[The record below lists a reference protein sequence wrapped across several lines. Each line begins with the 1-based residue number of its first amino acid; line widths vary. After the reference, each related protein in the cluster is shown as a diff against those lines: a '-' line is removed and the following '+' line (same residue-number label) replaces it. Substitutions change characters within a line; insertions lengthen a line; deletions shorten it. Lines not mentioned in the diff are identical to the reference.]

1 MDGGG
6 KLPGMARFAQV
17 ILDRST
23 ARALDYSI
31 PDGWS
36 GRVAAG
42 SRVRVPLRNRQVV
55 GTVVSVSD
63 ETTAKGVRPIAAV
76 MDERPQMTPVLMRL
90 AKWMADYY
98 GCDEQDALRCV
109 LPRAVRETGHAPLKR
124 KFAALAREIAPEE
137 IAALRT
143 KAPRQAAIIDHLQ
156 QAGRAVAVA
165 KLVAEEGLS
174 DAALKT
180 LVRRGLVAVTAES
193 VRRAPRGSEEFAA
206 TRPPQ
211 LSSEQERALAG
222 IRPALHDPAAHKPI
236 VLKGI
241 TGSGKT
247 EVYLRAIGKVLQAG
261 KTALVLVPEISLT
274 PQTVERFASRFT
286 PQGIEVAV
294 LHSHLSEGE
303 RHDEWHRVRDGKARI
318 VIGARGAVFAPL
330 GNLGLIVIDEEHD
343 TSYKQDEGPRYH
355 ARDLAVVRAG
365 MEPCAVLLGSATPS
379 LESYENC
386 RKGKYDLLELTH
398 RHDGC
403 VLPVFRVVDMRLRS
417 KDGERNDQFIS
428 PKLAAAIES
437 RLAKGEQ
444 TILFLNRR
452 GFFTVLACK
461 ACGKTV
467 ECPNCSISLTL
478 HRAEDR
484 ARCHICGHA
493 EKPPRRCPQCHD
505 PQIAFSGV
513 GTEKVEAVVRKM
525 FPSARVARM
534 DSDTMTRKN
543 AYHETLGAFR
553 ARKIDIL
560 VGTQMIAK
568 GLHFPGVTLVGI
580 ISADSAL
587 HLPDFRAGERTFQ
600 LLVQV
605 AGRAG
610 RGDAEGEVIVQ
621 TFTPAHPS
629 LQFAKSHD
637 FDGFAVHELEM
648 RGNFGHPPYSHI
660 VLITA
665 RGDTAQ
671 KAEFAARTLAQKL
684 SSAVPPSVMVSPAAP
699 APLAR
704 VRGMYRYQV
713 VARGK
718 QIRLLTKAIRET
730 IKTIK
735 LPKDVHVAVDVD
747 PMAVL

>member
-1 MDGGG
+1 MD
-6 KLPGMARFAQV
+6 
-17 ILDRST
+17 
-23 ARALDYSI
+23 YEI
-31 PDGWS
+31 PEGWAP
-36 GRVAAG
+36 RVAAG
-42 SRVRVPLRNRQVV
+42 SRVRVPLRNRQVI
-55 GTVVSVSD
+55 GTVVSVS
-63 ETTAKGVRPIAAV
+63 ETTSAKGVRPIAAV
-76 MDERPQMTPVLMRL
+76 MDERPQMTPALMKL

-124 KFAALAREIAPEE
+124 KFAVLAREVGAEE
-137 IAALRT
+137 LETLAR
-143 KAPRQAAIIDHLQ
+143 KAPRQAAAVECLQ
-156 QAGRAVAVA
+156 KADGPVAVA
-165 KLVAEEGLS
+165 NLVAQTG
-174 DAALKT
+174 AADSTLKT
-180 LVRRGLVAVTAES
+180 LERRGLIAITSEE
-193 VRRAPRGSEEFAA
+193 VRRAPRGSAEFVPSN
-206 TRPPQ
+206 PPE
-211 LSSEQERALAG
+211 LSAEQESALQG
-222 IRPALHDPAAHKPI
+222 IRPALRDPGAHKPI

-247 EVYLRAIGKVLQAG
+247 EVYLRAIGEVIDAG

-274 PQTVERFASRFT
+274 PQTVERFSSRFA

-330 GNLGLIVIDEEHD
+330 ENLGLIVIDEEHD

-355 ARDLAVVRAG
+355 ARNLAVVRG
-365 MEPCAVLLGSATPS
+365 KMEPCAVLLGSATPS
-379 LESYENC
+379 LESFENC

-428 PKLAAAIES
+428 PKLASAIES

-461 ACGKTV
+461 ACGKKV
-467 ECPNCSISLTL
+467 ECPQCSVSLAL
-478 HRAEDR
+478 HRKDDV
-484 ARCHICGHA
+484 ARCHICGHSQ
-493 EKPPRRCPQCHD
+493 KPPRRCPQCHD

-513 GTEKVEAVVRKM
+513 GTEKVEAAVKKM
-525 FPSARVARM
+525 FPQARVARM
-534 DSDTMTRKN
+534 DSDTMTGKN

-553 ARKIDIL
+553 SRKIDIL

-637 FDGFAVHELEM
+637 FDGFAAHELEM
-648 RGNFGHPPYSHI
+648 RGNFGHPPFSHL
-660 VLITA
+660 VLLTVRA
-665 RGDTAQ
+665 DTEQ
-671 KAEFAARTLAQKL
+671 KAEFTARTLAQKL
-684 SSAVPPSVMVSPAAP
+684 IATVPASVMVSPSSP

-718 QIRLLTKAIRET
+718 QVRVLTKAIREA
-730 IKTIK
+730 IKAIK

>member
-1 MDGGG
+1 M
-6 KLPGMARFAQV
+6 PCFAQV

-23 ARALDYSI
+23 GKTLDYEI
-31 PDGWS
+31 PAGWE

-42 SRVRVPLRNRQVV
+42 SRVRVPLRNRQVI
-55 GTVVSVSD
+55 GTVVAVT
-63 ETTAKGVRPIAAV
+63 ETTSAKGVRPLAAV
-76 MDERPQMTPVLMRL
+76 MDERPQMTPVLMKL
-90 AKWMADYY
+90 AKWMAEYY

-124 KFAALAREIAPEE
+124 KFASLTKPVSAEE

-143 KAPRQAAIIDHLQ
+143 KAPRQAAVLEHLQ
-156 QAGRAVAVA
+156 ANGPVAVA
-165 KLVAEEGLS
+165 RLTADTGAS
-174 DAALKT
+174 DAAVKT
-180 LVRRGLVAVTAES
+180 LVRRGLVQVTAEE
-193 VRRAPRGSEEFAA
+193 VRRAPLGSEEFVASK
-206 TRPPQ
+206 PPV
-211 LSSEQERALAG
+211 LSAEQEHALEG
-222 IRPALHDPAAHKPI
+222 IRPALRDPAGHKPI

-247 EVYLRAIGKVLQAG
+247 EVYLRAIDEVLRAG
-261 KTALVLVPEISLT
+261 KTALVLVPEIALT
-274 PQTVERFASRFT
+274 PQTVERFSSRFT
-286 PQGIEVAV
+286 PQGIAVAV

-303 RHDEWHRVRDGKARI
+303 RHDEWHRVRSGQARI

-330 GNLGLIVIDEEHD
+330 ENPGLIVIDEEHD
-343 TSYKQDEGPRYH
+343 NSYKQDEGPRYH
-355 ARDLAVVRAG
+355 ARDLAVVRG
-365 MEPCAVLLGSATPS
+365 KMEPCAVLLGSATPS
-379 LESYENC
+379 LETFENC

-428 PKLAAAIES
+428 PKLGLAIEA

-461 ACGKTV
+461 SCGKNV
-467 ECPNCSISLTL
+467 ECPHCSVSLAL
-478 HRAEDR
+478 HKKEDL

-493 EKPPRRCPQCHD
+493 QKPPRRCPQCHD

-513 GTEKVEAVVRKM
+513 GTEKVEAVVKKM

-534 DSDTMTRKN
+534 DSDTMTRKG

-553 ARKIDIL
+553 SRKIDIL

-621 TFTPAHPS
+621 TFSPAHPS

-637 FDGFAVHELEM
+637 FDGFAAHELEM
-648 RGNFGHPPYSHI
+648 RHNFGHPPYSHL
-660 VLITA
+660 VLLTA
-665 RGDTAQ
+665 RADTAQ
-671 KAEFAARTLAQKL
+671 KAEFAARTLAQSL
-684 SSAVPPSVMVSPAAP
+684 SAAVPHTVMVSPAAP

-718 QIRLLTKAIRET
+718 QVRALTKAIKECLG
-730 IKTIK
+730 TIK

-747 PMAVL
+747 PVAVL

>member
-1 MDGGG
+1 MP
-6 KLPGMARFAQV
+6 LFAQV

-23 ARALDYSI
+23 GKVLDYEI
-31 PDGWS
+31 PAEWRD
-36 GRVAAG
+36 RVGAG
-42 SRVRVPLRNRQVV
+42 SRLRVPLRNRQVLA
-55 GTVVSVSD
+55 TVVSTSD
-63 ETTAKGVRPIAAV
+63 TTSAKGVRPIV
-76 MDERPQMTPVLMRL
+76 EVLDKRPQMTPVLMRL

-98 GCDEQDALRCV
+98 ACDEQDALRCV
-109 LPRAVRETGHAPLKR
+109 LPRAVREAGHAPLKR
-124 KFAALAREIAPEE
+124 QFAALAGEVSAGEIDAV
-137 IAALRT
+137 R
-143 KAPRQAAIIDHLQ
+143 KRAPRQAALLEALQ
-156 QAGRAVAVA
+156 SSGGAVSVARLAAEVGGAG
-165 KLVAEEGLS
+165 
-174 DAALKT
+174 AALKA
-180 LVRRGLVAVTAES
+180 LERCGLIRITSEE
-193 VRRAPRGSEEFAA
+193 VRRAPGGSQEYVVSK
-206 TRPPQ
+206 PPV
-211 LSSEQERALAG
+211 LSAEQENALEKL
-222 IRPALHDPAAHKPI
+222 RPALLDPTDHRPI

-247 EVYLRAIGKVLQAG
+247 EVYLRAIAEVLDAG
-261 KTALVLVPEISLT
+261 KSALVLVPEISLT
-274 PQTVERFASRFT
+274 PQTVERFSSRFA
-286 PQGIEVAV
+286 PLGIGVAV

-330 GNLGLIVIDEEHD
+330 ERLGLIVVDEEHD
-343 TSYKQDEGPRYH
+343 TSYKQDEAPRYH
-355 ARDLAVVRAG
+355 ARDLAVVRG
-365 MEPCAVLLGSATPS
+365 KMEPCAVLMGSATPS
-379 LESYENC
+379 LESFENC
-386 RKGKYDLLELTH
+386 RRGKYDLLELTH

-403 VLPVFRVVDMRLRS
+403 TLPVFRVVDMRLRS
-417 KDGERNDQFIS
+417 KDGEHNDQFLS
-428 PKLAAAIES
+428 PKLCGAIEA
-437 RLAKGEQ
+437 RLTRGQQ

-461 ACGKTV
+461 ACGKNV
-467 ECPNCSISLTL
+467 QCPQCSVSLAL
-478 HRAEDR
+478 HKSQDL

-493 EKPPRRCPQCHD
+493 QKPPRRCPQCGD

-513 GTEKVEAVVRKM
+513 GTEKVEAAVRKI
-525 FPSARVARM
+525 FPKARVARM

-610 RGDAEGEVIVQ
+610 RGDTEGEVIVQ
-621 TFTPAHPS
+621 TFTPFHPS

-637 FDGFAVHELEM
+637 FDGFAEQELEM
-648 RGNFGHPPYSHI
+648 RRNFGHPPFSHL
-660 VLITA
+660 VLLTA
-665 RGDTAQ
+665 RADTEQ
-671 KAEFAARTLAQKL
+671 KAEFAARNLARELEKT
-684 SSAVPPSVMVSPAAP
+684 VPTSVMVSPPAP

-704 VRGMYRYQV
+704 VRGMYRFQV
-713 VARGK
+713 VARGRR
-718 QIRLLTKAIRET
+718 IRELTKAI
-730 IKTIK
+730 KASLAAVK

-747 PMAVL
+747 PVALL

>member
-1 MDGGG
+1 
-6 KLPGMARFAQV
+6 
-17 ILDRST
+17 
-23 ARALDYSI
+23 
-31 PDGWS
+31 
-36 GRVAAG
+36 
-42 SRVRVPLRNRQVV
+42 
-55 GTVVSVSD
+55 
-63 ETTAKGVRPIAAV
+63 V
-76 MDERPQMTPVLMRL
+76 MDERPQMTPVLMKL
-90 AKWMADYY
+90 AKWMAEYY

-124 KFAALAREIAPEE
+124 KFASLTKPVSAEE

-143 KAPRQAAIIDHLQ
+143 KAPRQAAVLEHLQ
-156 QAGRAVAVA
+156 ANGPVAVA
-165 KLVAEEGLS
+165 RLTAETGAS
-174 DAALKT
+174 DAAVKT
-180 LVRRGLVAVTAES
+180 LARRGLVQVTAEE
-193 VRRAPRGSEEFAA
+193 VRRAPLGSEEFVASK
-206 TRPPQ
+206 PPV
-211 LSSEQERALAG
+211 LSAEQEHALEG
-222 IRPALHDPAAHKPI
+222 IRPALRDPAAHKPI

-247 EVYLRAIGKVLQAG
+247 EVYLRAIDEVLRAG
-261 KTALVLVPEISLT
+261 KTALVLVPEIALT
-274 PQTVERFASRFT
+274 PQTVERFSSRFT

-303 RHDEWHRVRDGKARI
+303 RHDEWHRVRSGQARI

-330 GNLGLIVIDEEHD
+330 ENPGLIVIDEEHD
-343 TSYKQDEGPRYH
+343 NSYKQDEGPRYH
-355 ARDLAVVRAG
+355 ARDLAVVRG
-365 MEPCAVLLGSATPS
+365 KMEPCAVLLGSATPS
-379 LESYENC
+379 LETFENC
-386 RKGKYDLLELTH
+386 RKGKYDLLELSH

-417 KDGERNDQFIS
+417 KDGGRNDQFIS
-428 PKLAAAIES
+428 PKLGLAIES

-461 ACGKTV
+461 SCGKNV
-467 ECPNCSISLTL
+467 ECPHCSVSLAL
-478 HRAEDR
+478 HKKEDL
-484 ARCHICGHA
+484 ARCHICGYSQ
-493 EKPPRRCPQCHD
+493 KPPRRCPECHD

-513 GTEKVEAVVRKM
+513 GTEKVEAVVKKM

-534 DSDTMTRKN
+534 DSDTMTRKG

-553 ARKIDIL
+553 SRKIDIL

-621 TFTPAHPS
+621 TFSPAHPS

-637 FDGFAVHELEM
+637 FDGFAAHELEM
-648 RGNFGHPPYSHI
+648 RHNFGHPPYSHL
-660 VLITA
+660 VLLTA
-665 RGDTAQ
+665 RADTAQ
-671 KAEFAARTLAQKL
+671 KAEFAARTLAQSL
-684 SSAVPPSVMVSPAAP
+684 SAAVPHTVMVSPAAP

-718 QIRLLTKAIRET
+718 QVRALTKAIKECLG
-730 IKTIK
+730 TIK

-747 PMAVL
+747 PVAVL

>member
-1 MDGGG
+1 M
-6 KLPGMARFAQV
+6 PRFAQV

-23 ARALDYSI
+23 GKTLDYEI
-31 PDGWS
+31 PGGWN
-36 GRVAAG
+36 GRVVAG
-42 SRVRVPLRNRQVV
+42 SRVRVPLRNRQVI
-55 GTVVSVSD
+55 GTVVSVS
-63 ETTAKGVRPIAAV
+63 ETTSAKGVRPIAAV
-76 MDERPQMTPVLMRL
+76 MDERPQMTPVLMKL

-124 KFAALAREIAPEE
+124 KFAVLAREVSVEE
-137 IAALRT
+137 LETLRR
-143 KAPRQAAIIDHLQ
+143 KAPRQAAAVEALQ
-156 QAGRAVAVA
+156 AARGSVAVA
-165 KLVAEEGLS
+165 KLAAETGAA
-174 DAALKT
+174 DATLKT
-180 LVRRGLVAVTAES
+180 LERRGFLTITSEE
-193 VRRAPRGSEEFAA
+193 VRRAPRGSEEFVAS
-206 TRPPQ
+206 TPPK
-211 LSSEQERALAG
+211 LSAEQERALEG
-222 IRPALHDPAAHKPI
+222 IRPALTDPGAHKPI

-247 EVYLRAIGKVLQAG
+247 EVYLRAIDEVIQAG

-274 PQTVERFASRFT
+274 PQTVERFSSRFA
-286 PQGIEVAV
+286 PLGIEVAV

-330 GNLGLIVIDEEHD
+330 DNLGLIVIDEEHD

-355 ARDLAVVRAG
+355 ARDLAVVRG
-365 MEPCAVLLGSATPS
+365 KMEPCAVLLGSATPS
-379 LESYENC
+379 LESFENC

-428 PKLAAAIES
+428 PKLATAIES

-467 ECPNCSISLTL
+467 ECPHCSVSLAL
-478 HRAEDR
+478 HRAQDQ

-513 GTEKVEAVVRKM
+513 GTEKVEAAVKKM
-525 FPSARVARM
+525 FPQARVARM

-637 FDGFAVHELEM
+637 FDGFANHELEM
-648 RGNFGHPPYSHI
+648 RGNFGHPPYSHL

-665 RGDTAQ
+665 RADTAQ
-671 KAEFAARTLAQKL
+671 KAEFTARTLAQRL
-684 SSAVPPSVMVSPAAP
+684 TAAVPPSVMVSPAAP

-718 QIRLLTKAIRET
+718 QIRALTKAIREALRG
-730 IKTIK
+730 IK
-735 LPKDVHVAVDVD
+735 LPKETHVAVDVD

>member
-1 MDGGG
+1 M
-6 KLPGMARFAQV
+6 PRFAQV

-23 ARALDYSI
+23 GKTLDYEI
-31 PDGWS
+31 PAGWE

-42 SRVRVPLRNRQVV
+42 SRVRVPLRNRQVI
-55 GTVVSVSD
+55 GTVVAVAESTS
-63 ETTAKGVRPIAAV
+63 AKGVRPLAAV
-76 MDERPQMTPVLMRL
+76 MDERPQMTPVLMKL
-90 AKWMADYY
+90 AKWMAEYY

-124 KFAALAREIAPEE
+124 KFASLAKPVSAEE

-143 KAPRQAAIIDHLQ
+143 KAPRQAAVLEHLQ
-156 QAGRAVAVA
+156 ANGPVAVA
-165 KLVAEEGLS
+165 RLTAETGAS
-174 DAALKT
+174 DAAVKT
-180 LVRRGLVAVTAES
+180 LARRGLVQVTAEE
-193 VRRAPRGSEEFAA
+193 VRRAPLGSEEFVASK
-206 TRPPQ
+206 PPV
-211 LSSEQERALAG
+211 LSAEQEHALEG
-222 IRPALHDPAAHKPI
+222 IRPALRDPAAHKPI

-247 EVYLRAIGKVLQAG
+247 EVYLRAIDEVLRAG
-261 KTALVLVPEISLT
+261 KTALVLVPEIALT
-274 PQTVERFASRFT
+274 PQTVERFSSRFT

-303 RHDEWHRVRDGKARI
+303 RHDEWHRVRSGQARI

-330 GNLGLIVIDEEHD
+330 ENPGLIVIDEEHD
-343 TSYKQDEGPRYH
+343 NSYKQDEGPRYH
-355 ARDLAVVRAG
+355 ARDLAVVRG
-365 MEPCAVLLGSATPS
+365 KMEPCAVLLGSATPS
-379 LESYENC
+379 LETFENC
-386 RKGKYDLLELTH
+386 RKGKYDLRELSH

-417 KDGERNDQFIS
+417 KDGGRNDQFIS
-428 PKLAAAIES
+428 PKLGLAIES

-461 ACGKTV
+461 SCGKNV
-467 ECPNCSISLTL
+467 ECPHCSVSLAL
-478 HRAEDR
+478 HKKEDL
-484 ARCHICGHA
+484 ARCHICGYSQ
-493 EKPPRRCPQCHD
+493 KPPRRCPECHD

-513 GTEKVEAVVRKM
+513 GTEKVEAVVKKM

-534 DSDTMTRKN
+534 DSDTMTRKG

-553 ARKIDIL
+553 SRKIDIL

-621 TFTPAHPS
+621 TFSPAHPS

-637 FDGFAVHELEM
+637 FDGFAAHELEM
-648 RGNFGHPPYSHI
+648 RHNFGHPPYSHL
-660 VLITA
+660 VLLTA
-665 RGDTAQ
+665 RADTAQ
-671 KAEFAARTLAQKL
+671 KAEFAARTLAQSL
-684 SSAVPPSVMVSPAAP
+684 SAAVPHTVMVSPAAP

-718 QIRLLTKAIRET
+718 QVRALTKAIKECLG
-730 IKTIK
+730 TIK

-747 PMAVL
+747 PVAVL

>member
-1 MDGGG
+1 M
-6 KLPGMARFAQV
+6 PSFAQV

-23 ARALDYSI
+23 GRELDYEI
-31 PDGWS
+31 PEGWAA
-36 GRVAAG
+36 RVAAG
-42 SRVRVPLRNRQVV
+42 SRVRVPLRNRQVI
-55 GTVVSVSD
+55 GTVVSVS
-63 ETTAKGVRPIAAV
+63 ETTSAKGVRPIAAV
-76 MDERPQMTPVLMRL
+76 MDERPQMTPVLMKL

-124 KFAALAREIAPEE
+124 KFAVLAREVGAEELEALAR
-137 IAALRT
+137 
-143 KAPRQAAIIDHLQ
+143 KAPRQAAAVECLQ
-156 QAGRAVAVA
+156 KADGPVAVA
-165 KLVAEEGLS
+165 KLAAQTGAA
-174 DAALKT
+174 DATLKT
-180 LVRRGLVAVTAES
+180 LERRGLIAITSEE
-193 VRRAPRGSEEFAA
+193 VRRAPRGSEEFVPSD
-206 TRPPQ
+206 PPE
-211 LSSEQERALAG
+211 LSAEQVSALQG
-222 IRPALHDPAAHKPI
+222 IRPALRDPSAHKPI

-247 EVYLRAIGKVLQAG
+247 EVYLRAIGEVIDAG

-274 PQTVERFASRFT
+274 PQTVERFSSRFA
-286 PQGIEVAV
+286 PLGIDVAV

-330 GNLGLIVIDEEHD
+330 DNLGLIVIDEEHD

-355 ARDLAVVRAG
+355 ARDLAVVRG
-365 MEPCAVLLGSATPS
+365 KMEPCAVLLGSATPS

-386 RKGKYDLLELTH
+386 RKGKYDLLELNH

-428 PKLAAAIES
+428 PKLATAIES

-467 ECPNCSISLTL
+467 ECPNCSVSLTL

-493 EKPPRRCPQCHD
+493 EKPPRRCPQCQD

-513 GTEKVEAVVRKM
+513 GTEKVEAVVKKM
-525 FPSARVARM
+525 FPKARVARM

-637 FDGFAVHELEM
+637 FDGFADHELEM

-665 RGDTAQ
+665 RADTAQ

-684 SSAVPPSVMVSPAAP
+684 SSSVPPSVMVSPAAP

-718 QIRLLTKAIRET
+718 QIRVLTKAIREA
-730 IKTIK
+730 IKAIK

>member
-1 MDGGG
+1 M
-6 KLPGMARFAQV
+6 PRFAQV

-23 ARALDYSI
+23 GKTLDYEI
-31 PDGWS
+31 PEGWS

-42 SRVRVPLRNRQVV
+42 SRVRVPLRNRQVI
-55 GTVVSVSD
+55 GTVVSVS
-63 ETTAKGVRPIAAV
+63 ETTSAKGVRPIAAV
-76 MDERPQMTPVLMRL
+76 MDERPQMTPVLMKL

-98 GCDEQDALRCV
+98 GCDEQYALRCI

-124 KFAALAREIAPEE
+124 KFAALARNISPEE
-137 IAALRT
+137 VAALRG
-143 KAPRQAAIIDHLQ
+143 KAPRQAAILEYLQ
-156 QAGRAVAVA
+156 QHGSSSVAQLNA
-165 KLVAEEGLS
+165 DIGSS

-180 LVRRGLVAVTAES
+180 LARRGLVSITAEE
-193 VRRAPRGSEEFAA
+193 VRRAPRGAEEFVA
-206 TRPPQ
+206 TKPPK
-211 LSSEQERALAG
+211 LSAEQERALDG
-222 IRPALHDPAAHKPI
+222 IRPALRDPASHKPI

-247 EVYLRAIGKVLQAG
+247 EVYLRAIAEVLEAG

-286 PQGIEVAV
+286 PRGIEVAV

-330 GNLGLIVIDEEHD
+330 DNLGLIVIDEEHD

-355 ARDLAVVRAG
+355 ARDLAVVRG
-365 MEPCAVLLGSATPS
+365 KLEPCAVLLGSATPS

-428 PKLAAAIES
+428 PKLATAIES

-467 ECPNCSISLTL
+467 ECPHCSVSLAL
-478 HRAEDR
+478 HRKEDA
-484 ARCHICGHA
+484 ARCHICGHSQ
-493 EKPPRRCPQCHD
+493 KPPRRCPQCHD

-513 GTEKVEAVVRKM
+513 GTEKVEAAVKKM

-553 ARKIDIL
+553 SRKIDIL

-621 TFTPAHPS
+621 TFSPAHPS

-648 RGNFGHPPYSHI
+648 RGNFGHPPYSHL

-665 RGDTAQ
+665 RADTAQ
-671 KAEFAARTLAQKL
+671 KAEFTARTLAQKL
-684 SSAVPPSVMVSPAAP
+684 SAAVPPSVMVSPAAP

-718 QIRLLTKAIRET
+718 QIRALTKAVRET
-730 IKTIK
+730 IKATK
-735 LPKDVHVAVDVD
+735 LPKDTHVVVDID
-747 PMAVL
+747 PMALL

>member
-1 MDGGG
+1 M
-6 KLPGMARFAQV
+6 PCFAQV

-23 ARALDYSI
+23 GKTLDYEI
-31 PDGWS
+31 PAGWE

-42 SRVRVPLRNRQVV
+42 SRVRVPLRNRQVI
-55 GTVVSVSD
+55 GTVVAVT
-63 ETTAKGVRPIAAV
+63 ETTSAKGVRPLAAV
-76 MDERPQMTPVLMRL
+76 MDERPQMTPVLMKL
-90 AKWMADYY
+90 AKWMAEYY

-124 KFAALAREIAPEE
+124 KFASLAKTVGAEE
-137 IAALRT
+137 MAALRT
-143 KAPRQAAIIDHLQ
+143 KAPRQAAVLEHLQ
-156 QAGRAVAVA
+156 ANGPVAVA
-165 KLVAEEGLS
+165 RLTAETGAS
-174 DAALKT
+174 DAVVKT
-180 LVRRGLVAVTAES
+180 LARRGLVQVTAEE
-193 VRRAPRGSEEFAA
+193 VRRAPLGSEEFVASK
-206 TRPPQ
+206 PPV
-211 LSSEQERALAG
+211 LSAEQEHALEG
-222 IRPALHDPAAHKPI
+222 IRPALRDPAAHKPI

-247 EVYLRAIGKVLQAG
+247 EVYLRAIDEVLRAG
-261 KTALVLVPEISLT
+261 KTALVLVPEIALT
-274 PQTVERFASRFT
+274 PQTVERFSSRFT

-303 RHDEWHRVRDGKARI
+303 RHDEWHRVRSGQARI

-330 GNLGLIVIDEEHD
+330 ENPGLIVIDEEHD
-343 TSYKQDEGPRYH
+343 NSYKQDEGPRYH
-355 ARDLAVVRAG
+355 ARDLAVVRG
-365 MEPCAVLLGSATPS
+365 KMEPCAVLLGSATPS
-379 LESYENC
+379 LETFENC
-386 RKGKYDLLELTH
+386 RRGKYDLLELSH

-428 PKLAAAIES
+428 PKLGLAIES

-461 ACGKTV
+461 SCGKNV
-467 ECPNCSISLTL
+467 ECPHCSVSLAL
-478 HRAEDR
+478 HKKEDL
-484 ARCHICGHA
+484 ARCHICGYSQ
-493 EKPPRRCPQCHD
+493 KPPRRCPECHD

-513 GTEKVEAVVRKM
+513 GTEKVEAVVKKM

-534 DSDTMTRKN
+534 DSDTMTRKG

-553 ARKIDIL
+553 SRKIDIL

-621 TFTPAHPS
+621 TFSPAHPS

-637 FDGFAVHELEM
+637 FDGFAAHELEM
-648 RGNFGHPPYSHI
+648 RHNFGHPPYSHL
-660 VLITA
+660 VLLTA
-665 RGDTAQ
+665 RADTAQ
-671 KAEFAARTLAQKL
+671 KAEFAARTLAQNL
-684 SSAVPPSVMVSPAAP
+684 SAAVPHTVMVSPAAP

-718 QIRLLTKAIRET
+718 QVRALTKAIKECLG
-730 IKTIK
+730 TIK

-747 PMAVL
+747 PVAVL

>member
-1 MDGGG
+1 M
-6 KLPGMARFAQV
+6 PRFAQV

-23 ARALDYSI
+23 GKELDYEI
-31 PDGWS
+31 PTDWQ
-36 GRVAAG
+36 GRVSAG
-42 SRVRVPLRNRQVV
+42 SRVRVPLRHREVLA
-55 GTVVSVSD
+55 TVVSVS
-63 ETTAKGVRPIAAV
+63 EATRAKGVRPLVEV

-90 AKWMADYY
+90 AKWMARYY
-98 GCDEQDALRCV
+98 GCEEQDALRCV
-109 LPRAVRETGHAPLKR
+109 LPRAVREVGHSPLKR
-124 KFAALAREIAPEE
+124 RFAVLVREIEAEE
-137 IAALRT
+137 MGALRAR
-143 KAPRQAAIIDHLQ
+143 APRQAAVLEFLQ
-156 QAGRAVAVA
+156 EAGDLAAVSLLLKATGA
-165 KLVAEEGLS
+165 T
-174 DAALKT
+174 AATLKA
-180 LVRRGLVAVTAES
+180 LASRGLIDITSEA
-193 VRRAPRGSEEFAA
+193 VRRAPRGSQEFVASE
-206 TRPPQ
+206 PPV
-211 LSSEQERALAG
+211 LSDEQKKALEQ
-222 IRPALHDPAAHKPI
+222 IRPALAAPAQHRPI

-247 EVYLRAIGKVLQAG
+247 EVYLRAIEEVLNAG
-261 KTALVLVPEISLT
+261 QTALVLVPEIALT
-274 PQTVERFASRFT
+274 PQTVERFAARFT
-286 PQGIEVAV
+286 PLAIEVAV

-303 RHDEWHRVRDGKARI
+303 RHDEWHRVRGGEARI

-330 GNLGLIVIDEEHD
+330 ENLGLIVIDEEHD

-355 ARDLAVVRAG
+355 ARDLAVVRG
-365 MEPCAVLLGSATPS
+365 KMEPCAVLLGSATPS
-379 LESYENC
+379 LESFENS
-386 RKGKYDLLELTH
+386 RKGKYDLIELNH

-403 VLPVFRVVDMRLRS
+403 VLPIFRVVDMRLRS
-417 KDGERNDQFIS
+417 KDGERNNQFLS
-428 PKLAAAIES
+428 PKLCQAIES
-437 RLAKGEQ
+437 RLTKGEQ

-461 ACGKTV
+461 SCGEKV
-467 ECPNCSISLTL
+467 ECPHCSISLAL
-478 HRAEDR
+478 HRAEDS
-484 ARCHICGHA
+484 ARCHLCGYA
-493 EKPPRRCPQCHD
+493 QKPPRRCPKCED

-513 GTEKVEAVVRKM
+513 GTEKVEAVVRKI

-534 DSDTMTRKN
+534 DSDTMTGKN

-621 TFTPAHPS
+621 TFTPSHPS

-637 FDGFAVHELEM
+637 FDGFASHELEM
-648 RGNFGHPPYSHI
+648 RKNFGHPPYSHL
-660 VLITA
+660 VLLTA
-665 RGDTAQ
+665 RSDTEQ
-671 KAEFAARTLAQKL
+671 KAEFAARTLGQQL
-684 SSAVPPSVMVSPAAP
+684 TLAVPASVMVSPAAP

-713 VARGK
+713 VARGGH
-718 QIRLLTKAIRET
+718 IRVLTSAIKET
-730 IKTIK
+730 IAAMK
-735 LPKDVHVAVDVD
+735 LPKDTHVAVDID
-747 PMAVL
+747 PMALL

>member
-1 MDGGG
+1 M
-6 KLPGMARFAQV
+6 PRFAQV

-23 ARALDYSI
+23 GKTLDYEI
-31 PDGWS
+31 PSGWD

-42 SRVRVPLRNRQVV
+42 SRVRVPLRNRQVI
-55 GTVVSVSD
+55 GTVVAVA
-63 ETTAKGVRPIAAV
+63 ETTSAKGVRPLAAV
-76 MDERPQMTPVLMRL
+76 MDERPQMTPVLMKL
-90 AKWMADYY
+90 AKWMAEYY

-109 LPRAVRETGHAPLKR
+109 LPRAVRETVHAPLKR
-124 KFAALAREIAPEE
+124 KFASLAKPVSAEE
-137 IAALRT
+137 IEALRS
-143 KAPRQAAIIDHLQ
+143 KAPRQAAVLEHLQ
-156 QAGRAVAVA
+156 ASGLVAVA
-165 KLVAEEGLS
+165 RLTAEVGAS
-174 DAALKT
+174 DAAVKT
-180 LVRRGLVAVTAES
+180 LARRGLVRVTAEE
-193 VRRAPRGSEEFAA
+193 VRRAPLGSEEFVASK
-206 TRPPQ
+206 PPV
-211 LSSEQERALAG
+211 LSAEQEHALEG
-222 IRPALHDPAAHKPI
+222 IRPALRDPAAHKPI

-247 EVYLRAIGKVLQAG
+247 EVYLRAIDEVLQAG
-261 KTALVLVPEISLT
+261 KTALVLVPEIALT
-274 PQTVERFASRFT
+274 PQTVERFSSRFT
-286 PQGIEVAV
+286 PQGIAVAV

-303 RHDEWHRVRDGKARI
+303 RHDEWHRVRSGQARI

-330 GNLGLIVIDEEHD
+330 ENLGLIVIDEEHD
-343 TSYKQDEGPRYH
+343 NSYKQDEGPRYH
-355 ARDLAVVRAG
+355 ARDLAVVRG
-365 MEPCAVLLGSATPS
+365 KMEPCAVLLGSATPS
-379 LESYENC
+379 LESFENY
-386 RKGKYDLLELTH
+386 RKGKYDLLELSH

-428 PKLAAAIES
+428 PKLGLAIEA

-461 ACGKTV
+461 SCGKNV
-467 ECPNCSISLTL
+467 ECPHCSVSLAL
-478 HRAEDR
+478 HKKEDL
-484 ARCHICGHA
+484 ARCHICGYA
-493 EKPPRRCPQCHD
+493 QKPPRRCPECHD

-513 GTEKVEAVVRKM
+513 GTEKVETVVKKM

-534 DSDTMTRKN
+534 DSDTMTRKG

-553 ARKIDIL
+553 SRKIDIL

-621 TFTPAHPS
+621 TFSPAHPS

-637 FDGFAVHELEM
+637 FDGFAAHELEM
-648 RGNFGHPPYSHI
+648 RHNFGHPPYSHL
-660 VLITA
+660 VLLTA
-665 RGDTAQ
+665 RADTAQ
-671 KAEFAARTLAQKL
+671 KAEFAARTLAQRL
-684 SSAVPPSVMVSPAAP
+684 TAAVPHSVMVSPAAP

-718 QIRLLTKAIRET
+718 QIRALTKAIKESLGA
-730 IKTIK
+730 IK

-747 PMAVL
+747 PMALL

>member
-1 MDGGG
+1 M
-6 KLPGMARFAQV
+6 PRFAQV

-23 ARALDYSI
+23 GKELDYEI
-31 PDGWS
+31 PTGWDA
-36 GRVAAG
+36 RVAAG
-42 SRVRVPLRNRQVV
+42 SRVRVPLRNRQVI
-55 GTVVSVSD
+55 GTVVSISNT
-63 ETTAKGVRPIAAV
+63 TTAKGVRPIAAV

-90 AKWMADYY
+90 AKWMAEYY
-98 GCDEQDALRCV
+98 ACDEQDALRCI

-124 KFAALAREIAPEE
+124 RFVTLARGVDEE
-137 IAALRT
+137 ELAVLR
-143 KAPRQAAIIDHLQ
+143 KRAPRQAAAVEYLQ
-156 QAGRAVAVA
+156 VAGGPVAVA
-165 KLVAEEGLS
+165 KLAADTGAA

-180 LVRRGLVAVTAES
+180 LARRGWVEITTEA
-193 VRRAPRGSEEFAA
+193 VRRAPLGSQEFVASK
-206 TRPPQ
+206 PPV
-211 LSSEQERALAG
+211 LSAEQQQALKG
-222 IRPALHDPAAHKPI
+222 IRPALKEPAKHRPI

-247 EVYLRAIGKVLQAG
+247 EVYLRAIDEVLGAG

-274 PQTVERFASRFT
+274 PQTVERFSSRFT

-330 GNLGLIVIDEEHD
+330 ENLGLIVVDEEHD
-343 TSYKQDEGPRYH
+343 TSYKQDEAPRYH
-355 ARDLAVVRAG
+355 ARDLAVVRG
-365 MEPCAVLLGSATPS
+365 KMEPCAVLLGSATPS

-417 KDGERNDQFIS
+417 KDGERNDQFLS
-428 PKLAAAIES
+428 PKLCTAIES

-461 ACGKTV
+461 ACGKNV
-467 ECPNCSISLTL
+467 QCPHCSVSLAL
-478 HRAEDR
+478 HKAEDL
-484 ARCHICGHA
+484 ARCHICGYA
-493 EKPPRRCPQCHD
+493 QKPPRRCPQCGD

-513 GTEKVEAVVRKM
+513 GTEKVEAAVRKI
-525 FPSARVARM
+525 FPKARVARM

-621 TFTPAHPS
+621 TFTPFHPS

-637 FDGFAVHELEM
+637 FDGFAQQELEM
-648 RGNFGHPPYSHI
+648 RKNFGHPPYSH
-660 VLITA
+660 LILLTA
-665 RGDTAQ
+665 RADTEQ

-684 SSAVPPSVMVSPAAP
+684 TAAVPPSVMVSPATP

-713 VARGK
+713 VARGR
-718 QIRLLTKAIRET
+718 QIRALTHAVKAT
-730 IKTIK
+730 LDSLK
-735 LPKDVHVAVDVD
+735 LPKETHVAVDVD

>member
-1 MDGGG
+1 MS
-6 KLPGMARFAQV
+6 RFAQV

-23 ARALDYSI
+23 GKVLDYEI
-31 PDGWS
+31 PAEWQ
-36 GRVAAG
+36 GRVGEG
-42 SRVRVPLRNRQVV
+42 SRVRVPLRNRQVLA
-55 GTVVSVSD
+55 TVVSTS
-63 ETTAKGVRPIAAV
+63 ESTTADGVRPIVAV
-76 MDERPQMTPVLMRL
+76 MDKRPQMTPVLMRL
-90 AKWMADYY
+90 AKWMAAYY
-98 GCDEQDALRCV
+98 ACDEQDALRCV
-109 LPRAVRETGHAPLKR
+109 LPRAVREAGHAPLQR
-124 KFAALAREIAPEE
+124 RFAVLTGAPAPSIVE
-137 IAALRT
+137 AMRQR
-143 KAPRQAAIIDHLQ
+143 APRQAAVLDFLQ
-156 QAGRAVAVA
+156 NADTPVAVA
-165 KLVAEEGLS
+165 RLLEETGAA
-174 DAALKT
+174 DAALKA
-180 LVRRGLVAVTAES
+180 LAKRGLISISNEA
-193 VRRAPRGSEEFAA
+193 VRRAPRGSQDFVA
-206 TRPPQ
+206 TKPPD
-211 LSSEQERALAG
+211 LSAEQERALAG
-222 IRPALHDPAAHKPI
+222 IRPALQDPAKHRPI

-247 EVYLRAIGKVLQAG
+247 EVYLRAICEVLEMG

-274 PQTVERFASRFT
+274 PQTVERFRSRFS

-303 RHDEWHRVRDGKARI
+303 RHDEWHRVRDGQVRI
-318 VIGARGAVFAPL
+318 AIGARGAVFAPL
-330 GNLGLIVIDEEHD
+330 ENLGLIVIDEEHD

-355 ARDLAVVRAG
+355 ARDLAVVRG
-365 MEPCAVLLGSATPS
+365 KLEPCAVLLGSATPS
-379 LESYENC
+379 LESFENC

-428 PKLAAAIES
+428 PKLANAIEA

-452 GFFTVLACK
+452 GYFTVLACK

-467 ECPNCSISLTL
+467 ECPHCSVSLAL

-484 ARCHICGHA
+484 ARCHLCGYSM
-493 EKPPRRCPQCHD
+493 KPPRRCLQCQD

-513 GTEKVEAVVRKM
+513 GTEKVEAAVRKM
-525 FPSARVARM
+525 FPQARVARM

-553 ARKIDIL
+553 SRKIDIL

-648 RGNFGHPPYSHI
+648 RKNFGHPPFSHL
-660 VLITA
+660 VLLTVRA
-665 RGDTAQ
+665 DTDQ
-671 KAEFAARTLAQKL
+671 KAEFAARTLAKKL
-684 SSAVPPSVMVSPAAP
+684 TDAVPPSVVVSPAAP

-704 VRGMYRYQV
+704 VRGMYRYQI
-713 VARGK
+713 VARGQ
-718 QIRLLTKAIRET
+718 QIRAITQAIKET
-730 IKTIK
+730 SAELK
-735 LPKDVHVAVDVD
+735 LPKDVHLAIDVD

>member
-1 MDGGG
+1 
-6 KLPGMARFAQV
+6 
-17 ILDRST
+17 
-23 ARALDYSI
+23 
-31 PDGWS
+31 
-36 GRVAAG
+36 
-42 SRVRVPLRNRQVV
+42 
-55 GTVVSVSD
+55 
-63 ETTAKGVRPIAAV
+63 
-76 MDERPQMTPVLMRL
+76 
-90 AKWMADYY
+90 
-98 GCDEQDALRCV
+98 
-109 LPRAVRETGHAPLKR
+109 
-124 KFAALAREIAPEE
+124 
-137 IAALRT
+137 
-143 KAPRQAAIIDHLQ
+143 
-156 QAGRAVAVA
+156 
-165 KLVAEEGLS
+165 
-174 DAALKT
+174 
-180 LVRRGLVAVTAES
+180 
-193 VRRAPRGSEEFAA
+193 
-206 TRPPQ
+206 
-211 LSSEQERALAG
+211 
-222 IRPALHDPAAHKPI
+222 
-236 VLKGI
+236 
-241 TGSGKT
+241 
-247 EVYLRAIGKVLQAG
+247 
-261 KTALVLVPEISLT
+261 VLVPEIALT
-274 PQTVERFASRFT
+274 PQTVERFSSRFA
-286 PQGIEVAV
+286 PRGIDVAV

-330 GNLGLIVIDEEHD
+330 DNLGLIVIDEEHD
-343 TSYKQDEGPRYH
+343 TSYTQDEGPRYH
-355 ARDLAVVRAG
+355 ARDLAVVRG
-365 MEPCAVLLGSATPS
+365 KMEPCAVLLGSATPS
-379 LESYENC
+379 LESFEKC

-428 PKLAAAIES
+428 PKLASAIES

-461 ACGKTV
+461 ACGKKV
-467 ECPNCSISLTL
+467 ECPHCSVSLAL
-478 HRAEDR
+478 HKKEDA
-484 ARCHICGHA
+484 ARCHICGYA
-493 EKPPRRCPQCHD
+493 QKPPRKCPQCHD

-513 GTEKVEAVVRKM
+513 GTEKVEAAVRKL
-525 FPSARVARM
+525 FPKARVARM

-637 FDGFAVHELEM
+637 FDGFAAHELEM
-648 RGNFGHPPYSHI
+648 RGNFGHPPYSHL
-660 VLITA
+660 VLLTA
-665 RGDTAQ
+665 RADTEQ
-671 KAEFAARTLAQKL
+671 KAEFTARTLAQKL
-684 SSAVPPSVMVSPAAP
+684 SAAVPASVMVSPSSP

-704 VRGMYRYQV
+704 VRGMYRYQIV
-713 VARGK
+713 VRGK
-718 QIRLLTKAIRET
+718 QVRALTRAIRET
-730 IKTIK
+730 IKAIK
-735 LPKDVHVAVDVD
+735 LPKDTHVSVDVD

>member
-1 MDGGG
+1 M
-6 KLPGMARFAQV
+6 PSFVRV

-23 ARALDYSI
+23 GKELDYEI
-31 PDGWS
+31 PAGW
-36 GRVAAG
+36 GARIAEG
-42 SRVRVPLRNRQVV
+42 SRVRVPLRNRQVI
-55 GTVVSVSD
+55 GTVVSLS
-63 ETTAKGVRPIAAV
+63 ETTSAKGVRPIAAV

-90 AKWMADYY
+90 AKWMAEYY
-98 GCDEQDALRCV
+98 ACDEQDALRCV

-124 KFAALAREIAPEE
+124 KFAALSRPVPAEE
-137 IAALRT
+137 IAAISK
-143 KAPRQAAIIDHLQ
+143 KAPRQADAIRCLQ
-156 QAGRAVAVA
+156 SADAPLAVA
-165 KLVAEEGLS
+165 KLTALSGVS
-174 DAALKT
+174 DAALKSLARKGVVGIT
-180 LVRRGLVAVTAES
+180 TEA
-193 VRRAPRGSEEFAA
+193 VRRAPIGSQEFVASK
-206 TRPPQ
+206 PPE
-211 LSSEQERALAG
+211 LSAEQIRALDG
-222 IRPALHDPAAHKPI
+222 IRPALNDPAKHRPI

-247 EVYLRAIGKVLQAG
+247 EVYLRAIDEVLATG

-274 PQTVERFASRFT
+274 PQTVERFSSRFA
-286 PQGIEVAV
+286 PRGIGVAV

-318 VIGARGAVFAPL
+318 AIGARGAVFAPL
-330 GNLGLIVIDEEHD
+330 ENLGLIVIDEEHD
-343 TSYKQDEGPRYH
+343 TSYKQDEAPRYH
-355 ARDLAVVRAG
+355 ARDLAVVRG
-365 MEPCAVLLGSATPS
+365 KMEPCAVLLGSATPS

-417 KDGERNDQFIS
+417 KDGERNDQFLS
-428 PKLAAAIES
+428 PKLCAAIEQ
-437 RLAKGEQ
+437 RLARSEQ

-461 ACGKTV
+461 ACGKSV
-467 ECPNCSISLTL
+467 ECPHCSVSLAL
-478 HRAEDR
+478 HKAEDL
-484 ARCHICGHA
+484 ARCHLCGYA
-493 EKPPRRCPQCHD
+493 QKPPRRCPQCGD

-513 GTEKVEAVVRKM
+513 GTEKVEAAVRKI
-525 FPSARVARM
+525 FPQARVARM
-534 DSDTMTRKN
+534 DSDTMTRKG

-553 ARKIDIL
+553 SRKIDIL

-621 TFTPAHPS
+621 TFTPFHPS

-637 FDGFAVHELEM
+637 FDGFAQQELEM
-648 RGNFGHPPYSHI
+648 RKNFGHPPYSHI
-660 VLITA
+660 VLLTA
-665 RGDTAQ
+665 RADTEQ
-671 KAEFAARTLAQKL
+671 KAEFTARTLAQSL
-684 SSAVPPSVMVSPAAP
+684 SASVPPSVMVSPAAP

-704 VRGMYRYQV
+704 VRSMYRYQV

-718 QIRLLTKAIRET
+718 QIRALTKAIRET
-730 IKTIK
+730 IGTMK
-735 LPKDVHVAVDVD
+735 LPKDTQIAVDVD

>member
-1 MDGGG
+1 
-6 KLPGMARFAQV
+6 MARFAQV

-23 ARALDYSI
+23 GKELDYEI
-31 PDGWS
+31 PEGWS

-42 SRVRVPLRNRQVV
+42 SRVRVPLRQRQVIA
-55 GTVVSVSD
+55 TVVSVSD
-63 ETTAKGVRPIAAV
+63 TTSAKGVRPIAAV
-76 MDERPQMTPVLMRL
+76 MDERPQITPVLMKL
-90 AKWMADYY
+90 ARWMAGYY
-98 GCDEQDALRCV
+98 GCDEQDALRCI

-124 KFAALAREIAPEE
+124 NFVALSRDVSAEE
-137 IAALRT
+137 LAALR
-143 KAPRQAAIIDHLQ
+143 KRAPRQAAVIEELQ
-156 QAGRAVAVA
+156 RAAAPVAAA
-165 KLVAEEGLS
+165 KLHEALGSS

-180 LVRRGLVAVTAES
+180 LARRGMIDITAEA
-193 VRRAPRGSEEFAA
+193 VRRAPRGSEEFVASK
-206 TRPPQ
+206 PPE
-211 LSSEQERALAG
+211 LSAEQERALDG
-222 IRPALHDPAAHKPI
+222 IRPALRDPGAHKPI

-247 EVYLRAIGKVLQAG
+247 EVYLRAIAEVLEAG

-330 GNLGLIVIDEEHD
+330 DNLGLIVIDEEHD

-355 ARDLAVVRAG
+355 ARDLAVVRG
-365 MEPCAVLLGSATPS
+365 KLEPCAVLLGSATPS

-428 PKLAAAIES
+428 PKLATAIET

-467 ECPNCSISLTL
+467 ECPHCSVSLAL
-478 HRAEDR
+478 HRKDDV
-484 ARCHICGHA
+484 ARCHICGHSQ
-493 EKPPRRCPQCHD
+493 KPPRRCPQCHD

-513 GTEKVEAVVRKM
+513 GTEKVEAAVKKM

-553 ARKIDIL
+553 SRKIDIL

-621 TFTPAHPS
+621 TFSPAHPS

-637 FDGFAVHELEM
+637 FDGFAVRELEM
-648 RGNFGHPPYSHI
+648 RGNFGHPPYSHL

-665 RGDTAQ
+665 RADTAQ
-671 KAEFAARTLAQKL
+671 KAEFTARTLAQKL
-684 SSAVPPSVMVSPAAP
+684 SAAVPPSVMVSPAAP

-718 QIRLLTKAIRET
+718 QIRALTQAVRET
-730 IKTIK
+730 IKAIK
-735 LPKDVHVAVDVD
+735 LPKDTHVVVDID
-747 PMAVL
+747 PMALL

>member
-1 MDGGG
+1 M
-6 KLPGMARFAQV
+6 PRFAQV

-23 ARALDYSI
+23 GKTLDYEI
-31 PDGWS
+31 PAGWE

-42 SRVRVPLRNRQVV
+42 SRVRVPLRNRQVI
-55 GTVVSVSD
+55 GTVVAVAESTS
-63 ETTAKGVRPIAAV
+63 AKGVRPLAAV
-76 MDERPQMTPVLMRL
+76 MDERPQMTPVLMKL
-90 AKWMADYY
+90 AKWMAEYY

-124 KFAALAREIAPEE
+124 KFASLAKPVSAEE

-143 KAPRQAAIIDHLQ
+143 KAPRQAAVLEHLQ
-156 QAGRAVAVA
+156 ANGPVAVA
-165 KLVAEEGLS
+165 RLTAETGAS
-174 DAALKT
+174 DAAVKT
-180 LVRRGLVAVTAES
+180 LARRGLVQVTAEE
-193 VRRAPRGSEEFAA
+193 VRRAPLGSEEFVASK
-206 TRPPQ
+206 PPV
-211 LSSEQERALAG
+211 LSAEQEHALEG
-222 IRPALHDPAAHKPI
+222 IRPALRDPAAHKPI

-247 EVYLRAIGKVLQAG
+247 EVYLRAIDEVLQAG
-261 KTALVLVPEISLT
+261 KTALVLVPEIALT
-274 PQTVERFASRFT
+274 PQTVERFSSRFT

-303 RHDEWHRVRDGKARI
+303 RHDEWHRVRSGQARI
-318 VIGARGAVFAPL
+318 AIGARGAVFAPL
-330 GNLGLIVIDEEHD
+330 ENLGLIVIDEEHD
-343 TSYKQDEGPRYH
+343 NSYKQDEGPRYH
-355 ARDLAVVRAG
+355 ARDLAVVRG
-365 MEPCAVLLGSATPS
+365 KMEPCAVLLGSATPS
-379 LESYENC
+379 LESFENY
-386 RKGKYDLLELTH
+386 RKGKYDLLELSH

-428 PKLAAAIES
+428 PKLGLAIEA

-461 ACGKTV
+461 SCGKNV
-467 ECPNCSISLTL
+467 ECPHCSVSLAL
-478 HRAEDR
+478 HKKEDL
-484 ARCHICGHA
+484 ARCHICGYA
-493 EKPPRRCPQCHD
+493 QKPPRRCPECHD

-513 GTEKVEAVVRKM
+513 GTEKVEAVVKKM

-534 DSDTMTRKN
+534 DSDTMTRKG

-553 ARKIDIL
+553 SRKIDIL

-621 TFTPAHPS
+621 TFSPAHPS

-637 FDGFAVHELEM
+637 FDGFAAHELEM
-648 RGNFGHPPYSHI
+648 RHNFGHPPYSHL
-660 VLITA
+660 VLLTA
-665 RGDTAQ
+665 RADTAQ

-684 SSAVPPSVMVSPAAP
+684 TAAVPHTVMVSPAAP

-718 QIRLLTKAIRET
+718 EIRALTKAIKESLGA
-730 IKTIK
+730 IK

-747 PMAVL
+747 PMALL

>member
-1 MDGGG
+1 M
-6 KLPGMARFAQV
+6 PRFAQV

-23 ARALDYSI
+23 GKTLDYEI
-31 PDGWS
+31 PAGWE

-42 SRVRVPLRNRQVV
+42 SRVRVPLRNRQVI
-55 GTVVSVSD
+55 GTVVAVAESTS
-63 ETTAKGVRPIAAV
+63 AKGVRPLAAV
-76 MDERPQMTPVLMRL
+76 MDERPQMTPVLMKL
-90 AKWMADYY
+90 AKWMAEYY

-124 KFAALAREIAPEE
+124 KFASLAKPVSAEE

-143 KAPRQAAIIDHLQ
+143 KAPRQAAVLEHLQ
-156 QAGRAVAVA
+156 ANGPVAVA
-165 KLVAEEGLS
+165 RLTAETGAS
-174 DAALKT
+174 DAAVKT
-180 LVRRGLVAVTAES
+180 LARRGLVQVTAEE
-193 VRRAPRGSEEFAA
+193 VRRAPLGSEEFVASK
-206 TRPPQ
+206 PPV
-211 LSSEQERALAG
+211 LSAEQEHALEG
-222 IRPALHDPAAHKPI
+222 IRPALRDPAAHKPI

-247 EVYLRAIGKVLQAG
+247 EVYLRAIDEVLRAG
-261 KTALVLVPEISLT
+261 KTALVLVPEIALT
-274 PQTVERFASRFT
+274 PQTVERFSSRFT

-303 RHDEWHRVRDGKARI
+303 RHDEWHRVRSGQARI

-330 GNLGLIVIDEEHD
+330 ENPGLIVIDEEHD
-343 TSYKQDEGPRYH
+343 NSYKQDEGPRYH
-355 ARDLAVVRAG
+355 ARDLAVVRG
-365 MEPCAVLLGSATPS
+365 KMEPCAVLLGSATPS
-379 LESYENC
+379 LETFENC
-386 RKGKYDLLELTH
+386 RKGKYDLLELSH

-417 KDGERNDQFIS
+417 KDGGRNDQFIS
-428 PKLAAAIES
+428 PKLGLAIES

-461 ACGKTV
+461 SCGKNV
-467 ECPNCSISLTL
+467 ECPHCSVSLAL
-478 HRAEDR
+478 HKKEDL
-484 ARCHICGHA
+484 ARCHICGYSQ
-493 EKPPRRCPQCHD
+493 KPPRRCPECHD

-513 GTEKVEAVVRKM
+513 GTEKVEAVVKKM

-534 DSDTMTRKN
+534 DSDTMTRKG

-553 ARKIDIL
+553 SRKIDIL

-621 TFTPAHPS
+621 TFSPAHPS

-637 FDGFAVHELEM
+637 FDGFAAHELEM
-648 RGNFGHPPYSHI
+648 RHNFGHPPYSHL
-660 VLITA
+660 VLLTA
-665 RGDTAQ
+665 RADTAQ
-671 KAEFAARTLAQKL
+671 KAEFAARTLAQSL
-684 SSAVPPSVMVSPAAP
+684 SAAVPHTVMVSPAAP

-718 QIRLLTKAIRET
+718 QVRALTKAIKECLG
-730 IKTIK
+730 TIK

-747 PMAVL
+747 PVAVL

>member
-1 MDGGG
+1 M
-6 KLPGMARFAQV
+6 
-17 ILDRST
+17 
-23 ARALDYSI
+23 
-31 PDGWS
+31 
-36 GRVAAG
+36 
-42 SRVRVPLRNRQVV
+42 
-55 GTVVSVSD
+55 
-63 ETTAKGVRPIAAV
+63 
-76 MDERPQMTPVLMRL
+76 
-90 AKWMADYY
+90 
-98 GCDEQDALRCV
+98 
-109 LPRAVRETGHAPLKR
+109 
-124 KFAALAREIAPEE
+124 
-137 IAALRT
+137 
-143 KAPRQAAIIDHLQ
+143 
-156 QAGRAVAVA
+156 
-165 KLVAEEGLS
+165 
-174 DAALKT
+174 
-180 LVRRGLVAVTAES
+180 
-193 VRRAPRGSEEFAA
+193 
-206 TRPPQ
+206 
-211 LSSEQERALAG
+211 
-222 IRPALHDPAAHKPI
+222 
-236 VLKGI
+236 
-241 TGSGKT
+241 
-247 EVYLRAIGKVLQAG
+247 
-261 KTALVLVPEISLT
+261 LVPEIALT
-274 PQTVERFASRFT
+274 PQTVERFSSRFT

-294 LHSHLSEGE
+294 LHSHLSEGD
-303 RHDEWHRVRDGKARI
+303 RHDEWHRVRSGQARI

-330 GNLGLIVIDEEHD
+330 ENPGLIVIDEEHD
-343 TSYKQDEGPRYH
+343 NSYKQDEGPRYH
-355 ARDLAVVRAG
+355 ARDLAVVRG
-365 MEPCAVLLGSATPS
+365 KMEPCAVLLGSATPS
-379 LESYENC
+379 LETFENC
-386 RKGKYDLLELTH
+386 RKGKYDLLELSH

-428 PKLAAAIES
+428 PKLGLAIES

-461 ACGKTV
+461 SCGKNV
-467 ECPNCSISLTL
+467 ECPHCSVSLAL
-478 HRAEDR
+478 HKKEDL
-484 ARCHICGHA
+484 ARCHICGYSQ
-493 EKPPRRCPQCHD
+493 KPPRRCPECHD

-513 GTEKVEAVVRKM
+513 GTEKVEAVVKKM

-534 DSDTMTRKN
+534 DSDTMTRKG

-553 ARKIDIL
+553 SRKIDIL

-621 TFTPAHPS
+621 TFSPAHPS

-637 FDGFAVHELEM
+637 FDGFAAHELEM
-648 RGNFGHPPYSHI
+648 RHNFGHPPYSHL

-665 RGDTAQ
+665 RADTAQ

-684 SSAVPPSVMVSPAAP
+684 SAAVPPSVMVSPSAP

-704 VRGMYRYQV
+704 VRGMYRYQI

-718 QIRLLTKAIRET
+718 QIRVLTKAIGET
-730 IKTIK
+730 IKAVK
-735 LPKDVHVAVDVD
+735 LPKDVYVAVDVD

>member
-1 MDGGG
+1 
-6 KLPGMARFAQV
+6 MARFAQV

-23 ARALDYSI
+23 GKTLDYGI
-31 PDGWS
+31 PEGWN

-42 SRVRVPLRNRQVV
+42 SRVRVPLRDRQVI
-55 GTVVSVSD
+55 GTVVSVS
-63 ETTAKGVRPIAAV
+63 ETTSAKGVRPIAAV
-76 MDERPQMTPVLMRL
+76 MDECPQMTPVLMKL

-124 KFAALAREIAPEE
+124 KFAVLARAMGADEISS
-137 IAALRT
+137 LRGQ
-143 KAPRQAAIIDHLQ
+143 APRQAAVLEYLQ
-156 QAGRAVAVA
+156 QSSGPVAVA
-165 KLVAEEGLS
+165 KLIADLGAS
-174 DAALKT
+174 DAALKA
-180 LVRRGLVAVTAES
+180 LARRGAVDLTSEE
-193 VRRAPRGSEEFAA
+193 VRRAPRGSEEFVA
-206 TRPPQ
+206 TQPPV
-211 LSSEQERALAG
+211 LSAEQERALDG
-222 IRPALHDPAAHKPI
+222 IRPALRDPDAHKPI

-247 EVYLRAIGKVLQAG
+247 EVYLRAIAEVLEAG
-261 KTALVLVPEISLT
+261 RTALVLVPEISLT

-286 PQGIEVAV
+286 PQGIGVAV

-303 RHDEWHRVRDGKARI
+303 RHDEWHRVRSGKARI

-330 GNLGLIVIDEEHD
+330 ENLGLIVIDEEHD

-355 ARDLAVVRAG
+355 ARDLAVVRG
-365 MEPCAVLLGSATPS
+365 QLEPCAVLLGSATPS
-379 LESYENC
+379 LESFENC
-386 RKGKYDLLELTH
+386 RKGKYDLHELNH

-428 PKLAAAIES
+428 PKLATAIEA

-467 ECPNCSISLTL
+467 ECPHCSVSLAL
-478 HRAEDR
+478 HRKDDA
-484 ARCHICGHA
+484 ARCHICGHSQ
-493 EKPPRRCPQCHD
+493 KPPRRCPQCHD

-513 GTEKVEAVVRKM
+513 GTEKVEAAVKKM
-525 FPSARVARM
+525 FPAARVARM

-553 ARKIDIL
+553 SRKIDIL

-621 TFTPAHPS
+621 TFSPAHPS

-637 FDGFAVHELEM
+637 FDGFAAHELEM
-648 RGNFGHPPYSHI
+648 RGNFGHPPYAHL
-660 VLITA
+660 VLVTA
-665 RGDTAQ
+665 RADTAQ
-671 KAEFAARTLAQKL
+671 KAEFIARTLAQKL

-718 QIRLLTKAIRET
+718 QIRALTKAIRAT
-730 IKTIK
+730 IKAIK
-735 LPKDVHVAVDVD
+735 LPKDAHVVVDVD

>member
-1 MDGGG
+1 M
-6 KLPGMARFAQV
+6 PRFAQV

-23 ARALDYSI
+23 GKTLDYEI
-31 PDGWS
+31 PAGWE

-42 SRVRVPLRNRQVV
+42 SRVRVPLRNRQVI
-55 GTVVSVSD
+55 GTVVAVAESTS
-63 ETTAKGVRPIAAV
+63 AKGVRPLAAV
-76 MDERPQMTPVLMRL
+76 MDERPQMTPVLMKL
-90 AKWMADYY
+90 AKWMAEYY

-124 KFAALAREIAPEE
+124 KFASLAKPVSAEE

-143 KAPRQAAIIDHLQ
+143 KAPRQAAVLEHLQ
-156 QAGRAVAVA
+156 ANGPVAVA
-165 KLVAEEGLS
+165 RLTAETGAS
-174 DAALKT
+174 DAAVKT
-180 LVRRGLVAVTAES
+180 LARRGLVQVTAEE
-193 VRRAPRGSEEFAA
+193 VRRAPLGSEEFVASK
-206 TRPPQ
+206 PPV
-211 LSSEQERALAG
+211 LSAEQEHALEG
-222 IRPALHDPAAHKPI
+222 IRPALRDPAAHKPI

-247 EVYLRAIGKVLQAG
+247 EVYLRAIDEVLQAG
-261 KTALVLVPEISLT
+261 KTALVLVPEIALT
-274 PQTVERFASRFT
+274 PQTVERFSSRFT

-303 RHDEWHRVRDGKARI
+303 RHDEWHRVRSGQARI
-318 VIGARGAVFAPL
+318 AIGARGAVFAPL
-330 GNLGLIVIDEEHD
+330 ENLGLIVIDEEHD
-343 TSYKQDEGPRYH
+343 NSYKQDEGPRYH
-355 ARDLAVVRAG
+355 ARDLAVVRG
-365 MEPCAVLLGSATPS
+365 KMEPCAVLLGSATPS
-379 LESYENC
+379 LESFENY
-386 RKGKYDLLELTH
+386 RKGKYDLLELSH

-428 PKLAAAIES
+428 PKLGLAIEA

-461 ACGKTV
+461 SCGKNV
-467 ECPNCSISLTL
+467 ECPHCSVSLAL
-478 HRAEDR
+478 HKKEDL
-484 ARCHICGHA
+484 ARCHICGYA
-493 EKPPRRCPQCHD
+493 QKPPRRCPECHD

-513 GTEKVEAVVRKM
+513 GTEKVEAVVKKM

-534 DSDTMTRKN
+534 DSDTMTRKG

-553 ARKIDIL
+553 SRKIDIL

-621 TFTPAHPS
+621 TFSPAHPS

-637 FDGFAVHELEM
+637 FDGFAAHELEM
-648 RGNFGHPPYSHI
+648 RHNFGHPPYSHL
-660 VLITA
+660 VLLTA
-665 RGDTAQ
+665 RADTAQ
-671 KAEFAARTLAQKL
+671 KAEFAARALAQKL
-684 SSAVPPSVMVSPAAP
+684 TAAVPHTVMVSPAAP

-718 QIRLLTKAIRET
+718 EIRALTKAIKESLGA
-730 IKTIK
+730 IK

-747 PMAVL
+747 PMALL

>member
-1 MDGGG
+1 M
-6 KLPGMARFAQV
+6 PRFAQV

-23 ARALDYSI
+23 GKELDYEI
-31 PDGWS
+31 PEEWNR
-36 GRVAAG
+36 RVAAG
-42 SRVRVPLRNRQVV
+42 SRVRVPLRNRQVI
-55 GTVVSVSD
+55 GTVVSVS
-63 ETTAKGVRPIAAV
+63 ETTTAKGVRPIAAV
-76 MDERPQMTPVLMRL
+76 MDERPQITPVLMKL

-98 GCDEQDALRCV
+98 ACDEQDALRCI

-124 KFAALAREIAPEE
+124 KFVALSREVSAEE
-137 IAALRT
+137 LEAMR
-143 KAPRQAAIIDHLQ
+143 KRAPRQAAVVEELQ
-156 QAGRAVAVA
+156 RTGVPMPAS
-165 KLVAEEGLS
+165 KLNGVLGSS

-180 LVRRGLVAVTAES
+180 LARRGILEITAEA
-193 VRRAPRGSEEFAA
+193 VRRAPRGSEEYVASA
-206 TRPPQ
+206 PPK
-211 LSSEQERALAG
+211 LSAEQERALEG
-222 IRPALHDPAAHKPI
+222 IRPALAEPAKHKPI

-247 EVYLRAIGKVLQAG
+247 EVYLRAIGEVLDAG

-274 PQTVERFASRFT
+274 PQTVERFASRFA

-330 GNLGLIVIDEEHD
+330 DNLGLIVIDEEHD

-355 ARDLAVVRAG
+355 ARDLAVVRG
-365 MEPCAVLLGSATPS
+365 KMEPCAVLLGSATPS

-428 PKLAAAIES
+428 PKLATAIEQ

-444 TILFLNRR
+444 IILFLNRR

-467 ECPNCSISLTL
+467 ECPHCSVSLAL
-478 HRAEDR
+478 HRKDDE

-493 EKPPRRCPQCHD
+493 QKPPQCCPQCRD

-513 GTEKVEAVVRKM
+513 GTEKVETVVKKM
-525 FPSARVARM
+525 FPKARVARM
-534 DSDTMTRKN
+534 DSDTMTRKDS
-543 AYHETLGAFR
+543 YHETLGAFR
-553 ARKIDIL
+553 SRKIDIL

-621 TFTPAHPS
+621 TFSPAHPS

-637 FDGFAVHELEM
+637 FDGFAAHELEM
-648 RGNFGHPPYSHI
+648 RGNFGHPPYSHL

-665 RGDTAQ
+665 RADTEQ
-671 KAEFAARTLAQKL
+671 KAEFTARTLAQKL
-684 SSAVPPSVMVSPAAP
+684 SAAVPASVMVSPAAP

-704 VRGMYRYQV
+704 VRGMYRYQIV
-713 VARGK
+713 VRGK
-718 QIRLLTKAIRET
+718 QVRTLTGAIRAALSS
-730 IKTIK
+730 IK
-735 LPKDVHVAVDVD
+735 LPKDTHVSVDVD
-747 PMAVL
+747 PVAVL

>member
-1 MDGGG
+1 MP
-6 KLPGMARFAQV
+6 LFARV

-23 ARALDYSI
+23 GKELDYEI
-31 PDGWS
+31 PAGWEA
-36 GRVAAG
+36 RVAEG
-42 SRVRVPLRNRQVV
+42 SRVRVPLRNRQAI
-55 GTVVSVSD
+55 GTVVSLMEATS
-63 ETTAKGVRPIAAV
+63 AKGVRPIAAV

-98 GCDEQDALRCV
+98 ACDEQDALRSV

-124 KFAALAREIAPEE
+124 KFAALLRAVDSEEMAAIAK
-137 IAALRT
+137 
-143 KAPRQAAIIDHLQ
+143 KAPRQAEAIRCLQ
-156 QAGRAVAVA
+156 SADGPVAVA
-165 KLVAEEGLS
+165 KLTALSGVS
-174 DAALKT
+174 DAALKSLARKGVVGIST
-180 LVRRGLVAVTAES
+180 EA
-193 VRRAPRGSEEFAA
+193 VRRAPVGSQEFVAS
-206 TRPPQ
+206 RPPE
-211 LSSEQERALAG
+211 LSVEQIRALDG
-222 IRPALHDPAAHKPI
+222 IRPALRAPEKHRPI

-247 EVYLRAIGKVLQAG
+247 EVYLRAIDEVIGAG

-274 PQTVERFASRFT
+274 PQTVERFSSRFA
-286 PQGIEVAV
+286 PRGIEVAV

-318 VIGARGAVFAPL
+318 AIGARGAVFAPL
-330 GNLGLIVIDEEHD
+330 ENLGLIVIDEEHD
-343 TSYKQDEGPRYH
+343 TSYKQDETPRYH
-355 ARDLAVVRAG
+355 ARDLAVVRG
-365 MEPCAVLLGSATPS
+365 KMEPCAVLLGSATPS

-386 RKGKYDLLELTH
+386 RKEKYDLLELTH

-417 KDGERNDQFIS
+417 KDGERNDRFLS
-428 PKLAAAIES
+428 PKLCTAIEQ

-461 ACGKTV
+461 ACGKSV
-467 ECPNCSISLTL
+467 ECPHCSVSLAL
-478 HRAEDR
+478 HKAEDQ
-484 ARCHICGHA
+484 ARCHLCGYA
-493 EKPPRRCPQCHD
+493 QKPPRRCPQCGD

-513 GTEKVEAVVRKM
+513 GTEKVEAAVRKI
-525 FPSARVARM
+525 FPQARVARM
-534 DSDTMTRKN
+534 DSDTMTRKG

-553 ARKIDIL
+553 SRKIDIL

-621 TFTPAHPS
+621 TFTPFHPS

-637 FDGFAVHELEM
+637 FDGFAQQELEM
-648 RGNFGHPPYSHI
+648 RKNFGHPPYSHL
-660 VLITA
+660 VLLTA
-665 RGDTAQ
+665 RADTEQ

-684 SSAVPPSVMVSPAAP
+684 SASVPPSVMVSPAAP

-704 VRGMYRYQV
+704 IRGMYRYQV

-718 QIRLLTKAIRET
+718 QIRALTRAIRET
-730 IKTIK
+730 IGAMK
-735 LPKDVHVAVDVD
+735 LPKDTHVAVDVD

>member
-1 MDGGG
+1 M
-6 KLPGMARFAQV
+6 PRFAQV

-23 ARALDYSI
+23 GKTLDYEI
-31 PDGWS
+31 PAGWD

-42 SRVRVPLRNRQVV
+42 SRVRVPLRNRQVI
-55 GTVVSVSD
+55 GTVVAVA
-63 ETTAKGVRPIAAV
+63 ETTSAKGVRPLAAV
-76 MDERPQMTPVLMRL
+76 MDERPQMTPVLMKL
-90 AKWMADYY
+90 AKWMAEYY

-124 KFAALAREIAPEE
+124 KFASLAKPVSAEE

-143 KAPRQAAIIDHLQ
+143 KAPRQAAVLEHLQ
-156 QAGRAVAVA
+156 ANGPVAVA
-165 KLVAEEGLS
+165 RLTAETGAS
-174 DAALKT
+174 DAAVKT
-180 LVRRGLVAVTAES
+180 LVQRGLIQVTAEE
-193 VRRAPRGSEEFAA
+193 VRRAPLGSEEFVASK
-206 TRPPQ
+206 PPV
-211 LSSEQERALAG
+211 LSAEQEHALEG
-222 IRPALHDPAAHKPI
+222 IRPALRDPSAHKPI

-247 EVYLRAIGKVLQAG
+247 EVYLRAIDEVLQAG
-261 KTALVLVPEISLT
+261 KTALVLVPEIALT
-274 PQTVERFASRFT
+274 PQTVERFSSRFT

-303 RHDEWHRVRDGKARI
+303 RHDEWHRVRSGQARI
-318 VIGARGAVFAPL
+318 AIGARGAVFAPL
-330 GNLGLIVIDEEHD
+330 ENLGLIVIDEEHD
-343 TSYKQDEGPRYH
+343 NSYKQDEGPRYH
-355 ARDLAVVRAG
+355 ARDLAVVRG
-365 MEPCAVLLGSATPS
+365 KMEPCAVLLGSATPS
-379 LESYENC
+379 LESFENY
-386 RKGKYDLLELTH
+386 RKGKYDLLELSH

-428 PKLAAAIES
+428 PKLGLAIEA

-461 ACGKTV
+461 SCGKNV
-467 ECPNCSISLTL
+467 ECPHCSVSLAL
-478 HRAEDR
+478 HKKEDL
-484 ARCHICGHA
+484 ARCHICGYA
-493 EKPPRRCPQCHD
+493 QKPPRRCPECHD

-513 GTEKVEAVVRKM
+513 GTEKVEAVVKKM

-534 DSDTMTRKN
+534 DSDTMTRKG

-553 ARKIDIL
+553 SRKIDIL

-621 TFTPAHPS
+621 TFSPAHPS

-637 FDGFAVHELEM
+637 FDGFAAHELEM
-648 RGNFGHPPYSHI
+648 RHNFGHPPYSHL
-660 VLITA
+660 VLLTA
-665 RGDTAQ
+665 RADTAQ

-684 SSAVPPSVMVSPAAP
+684 TAAVPHTVMVSPAAP

-718 QIRLLTKAIRET
+718 QIRALTKAIKESLGE
-730 IKTIK
+730 IK

-747 PMAVL
+747 PMALL

>member
-1 MDGGG
+1 
-6 KLPGMARFAQV
+6 
-17 ILDRST
+17 
-23 ARALDYSI
+23 
-31 PDGWS
+31 
-36 GRVAAG
+36 
-42 SRVRVPLRNRQVV
+42 
-55 GTVVSVSD
+55 
-63 ETTAKGVRPIAAV
+63 
-76 MDERPQMTPVLMRL
+76 
-90 AKWMADYY
+90 
-98 GCDEQDALRCV
+98 
-109 LPRAVRETGHAPLKR
+109 
-124 KFAALAREIAPEE
+124 
-137 IAALRT
+137 
-143 KAPRQAAIIDHLQ
+143 
-156 QAGRAVAVA
+156 
-165 KLVAEEGLS
+165 
-174 DAALKT
+174 
-180 LVRRGLVAVTAES
+180 
-193 VRRAPRGSEEFAA
+193 
-206 TRPPQ
+206 
-211 LSSEQERALAG
+211 
-222 IRPALHDPAAHKPI
+222 
-236 VLKGI
+236 
-241 TGSGKT
+241 
-247 EVYLRAIGKVLQAG
+247 
-261 KTALVLVPEISLT
+261 
-274 PQTVERFASRFT
+274 
-286 PQGIEVAV
+286 VAV

-303 RHDEWHRVRDGKARI
+303 RHDEWHRVRDGRARI

-330 GNLGLIVIDEEHD
+330 ENLGLIVIDEEHD

-355 ARDLAVVRAG
+355 ARDLAVVRG
-365 MEPCAVLLGSATPS
+365 KMEPCAVLLGSATPS
-379 LESYENC
+379 LESFENC

-428 PKLAAAIES
+428 PKLAGAIES

-461 ACGKTV
+461 ACGKKV
-467 ECPNCSISLTL
+467 ECPNCSVSLAL
-478 HRAEDR
+478 HKKEDL

-493 EKPPRRCPQCHD
+493 QKPPRKCPQCHD

-513 GTEKVEAVVRKM
+513 GTEKVEAAVRKM
-525 FPSARVARM
+525 FPKARVARM
-534 DSDTMTRKN
+534 DSDTMTRKD

-637 FDGFAVHELEM
+637 FDGFADHELEM

-665 RGDTAQ
+665 RADTAQ

-684 SSAVPPSVMVSPAAP
+684 SSTVPPSVMVSPSAP

-718 QIRLLTKAIRET
+718 QVRVLTKAIREA

>member
-1 MDGGG
+1 M
-6 KLPGMARFAQV
+6 PRFAQV

-23 ARALDYSI
+23 GKTLDYEI
-31 PDGWS
+31 PAGWE

-42 SRVRVPLRNRQVV
+42 SRVRVPLRNRQVI
-55 GTVVSVSD
+55 GTVVAVAESTS
-63 ETTAKGVRPIAAV
+63 AKGVRPLAAV
-76 MDERPQMTPVLMRL
+76 MDERPQMTPVLMKL
-90 AKWMADYY
+90 AKWMAEYY

-124 KFAALAREIAPEE
+124 KFASLAKPVSAEE

-143 KAPRQAAIIDHLQ
+143 KAPRQAAVLEHLQ
-156 QAGRAVAVA
+156 ANGPVAVA
-165 KLVAEEGLS
+165 RLTAETGAS
-174 DAALKT
+174 DAAVKT
-180 LVRRGLVAVTAES
+180 LARRGLVQVTAEE
-193 VRRAPRGSEEFAA
+193 VRRAPLGSEEFVASK
-206 TRPPQ
+206 PPV
-211 LSSEQERALAG
+211 LSAEQEHALEG
-222 IRPALHDPAAHKPI
+222 IRPALRDPAAHKPI

-247 EVYLRAIGKVLQAG
+247 EVYLRAIDEVLQAG
-261 KTALVLVPEISLT
+261 KTALVLVPEIALT
-274 PQTVERFASRFT
+274 PQTVERFSSRFT

-303 RHDEWHRVRDGKARI
+303 RHDEWHRVRSGQARI

-330 GNLGLIVIDEEHD
+330 ENPGLIVIDEEHD
-343 TSYKQDEGPRYH
+343 NSYKQDEGPRYH
-355 ARDLAVVRAG
+355 ARDLAVVRG
-365 MEPCAVLLGSATPS
+365 KMEPCAVLLGSATPS
-379 LESYENC
+379 LETFENC
-386 RKGKYDLLELTH
+386 RKGKYDLRELSH

-417 KDGERNDQFIS
+417 KDGGRNDQFIS
-428 PKLAAAIES
+428 PKLGLAIES

-461 ACGKTV
+461 SCGKNV
-467 ECPNCSISLTL
+467 ECPHCSVSLAL
-478 HRAEDR
+478 HKKEDL
-484 ARCHICGHA
+484 ARCHICGYSQ
-493 EKPPRRCPQCHD
+493 KPPRRCPECHD

-513 GTEKVEAVVRKM
+513 GTEKVEAVVKKM

-534 DSDTMTRKN
+534 DSDTMTRKG

-553 ARKIDIL
+553 SRKIDIL

-621 TFTPAHPS
+621 TFSPAHPS

-637 FDGFAVHELEM
+637 FDGFAAHELEM
-648 RGNFGHPPYSHI
+648 RHNFGHPPYSHL
-660 VLITA
+660 VLLTA
-665 RGDTAQ
+665 RADTAQ
-671 KAEFAARTLAQKL
+671 KAEFAARTLAQSL
-684 SSAVPPSVMVSPAAP
+684 SAAVPHTVMVSPAAP

-718 QIRLLTKAIRET
+718 QVRALTKAIKECLG
-730 IKTIK
+730 TIK

-747 PMAVL
+747 PVAVL

>member
-1 MDGGG
+1 M
-6 KLPGMARFAQV
+6 PRFAHV

-23 ARALDYSI
+23 GKELDYEI
-31 PDGWS
+31 PAGWDAL
-36 GRVAAG
+36 VAAG
-42 SRVRVPLRNRQVV
+42 SRVRVPLRNRQAI

-63 ETTAKGVRPIAAV
+63 TTAAKGVRPIAAV

-90 AKWMADYY
+90 AKWMAEYY
-98 GCDEQDALRCV
+98 ACDEQDALRCI

-124 KFAALAREIAPEE
+124 RFAALARHVGADELGV
-137 IAALRT
+137 LRK
-143 KAPRQAAIIDHLQ
+143 KAPRQAAAIECLQ
-156 QAGRAVAVA
+156 SAGGPVAVS
-165 KLVAEEGLS
+165 KLVAETGVA

-180 LVRRGLVAVTAES
+180 LARRGLVEITTEA
-193 VRRAPRGSEEFAA
+193 VRRAPAGSHEFVASK
-206 TRPPQ
+206 PPV
-211 LSSEQERALAG
+211 LSAEQEHAIAK
-222 IRPALHDPAAHKPI
+222 IRPAFANPAGHKPI

-247 EVYLRAIGKVLQAG
+247 EVYLRAIAEVLDAG

-274 PQTVERFASRFT
+274 PQTVERFSSRFT
-286 PQGIEVAV
+286 PAGIEVAV

-330 GNLGLIVIDEEHD
+330 ENLGLIVIDEEHD
-343 TSYKQDEGPRYH
+343 TSYKQDEAPRYH
-355 ARDLAVVRAG
+355 ARDLAVVRG
-365 MEPCAVLLGSATPS
+365 KMEPCAVLLGSATPS
-379 LESYENC
+379 LESFENC
-386 RKGKYDLLELTH
+386 RRGKYDLLELTH

-417 KDGERNDQFIS
+417 KDGEHNDQFLS
-428 PKLAAAIES
+428 PKLCGAIES
-437 RLAKGEQ
+437 RLVNGEQ

-467 ECPNCSISLTL
+467 QCPHCSVSLAL
-478 HRAEDR
+478 HRAEDA
-484 ARCHICGHA
+484 ARCHLCGYTQ
-493 EKPPRRCPQCHD
+493 KPPRRCPQCGD

-513 GTEKVEAVVRKM
+513 GTEKVEAAVRKI
-525 FPSARVARM
+525 FPQARVARM

-621 TFTPAHPS
+621 TFTPFHPS

-637 FDGFAVHELEM
+637 FDGFAQQELEM
-648 RGNFGHPPYSHI
+648 RKNFGHPPYSHL
-660 VLITA
+660 VLLTA
-665 RGDTAQ
+665 RADTEQ
-671 KAEFAARTLAQKL
+671 KAEFTARMLAHKL
-684 SSAVPPSVMVSPAAP
+684 SAAVPPTVMVSPAAP
-699 APLAR
+699 APLSR

-713 VARGK
+713 VARCK
-718 QIRLLTKAIRET
+718 KIRALTQAVKDT
-730 IKTIK
+730 IDALK
-735 LPKDVHVAVDVD
+735 LPKDTHIAVDVD

>member
-1 MDGGG
+1 M
-6 KLPGMARFAQV
+6 PRFAQV

-23 ARALDYSI
+23 GKELDYEI
-31 PDGWS
+31 PEGWEN
-36 GRVAAG
+36 RIAAG
-42 SRVRVPLRNRQVV
+42 SRVRVPLRNRQVI
-55 GTVVSVSD
+55 GTVVSVS
-63 ETTAKGVRPIAAV
+63 ETTSAKGVRPIASV
-76 MDERPQMTPVLMRL
+76 MDERPQMTPVLMKL

-98 GCDEQDALRCV
+98 ACDEQDALRCI
-109 LPRAVRETGHAPLKR
+109 LPRAVREAGHAPLKR
-124 KFAALAREIAPEE
+124 KFAVIARQVNAAELD
-137 IAALRT
+137 ALR
-143 KAPRQAAIIDHLQ
+143 KRAPRQALLIEALQ
-156 QAGRAVAVA
+156 RADAPVAVA
-165 KLVAEEGLS
+165 KLAAEFGS
-174 DAALKT
+174 ADAALKT
-180 LVRRGLVAVTAES
+180 LARRGLVEITSEA
-193 VRRAPRGSEEFAA
+193 VRRAPRGSEEFVASK
-206 TRPPQ
+206 PPQ
-211 LSSEQERALAG
+211 LSAEQEKALEG
-222 IRPALHDPAAHKPI
+222 IRPALREPDKHKPI

-247 EVYLRAIGKVLQAG
+247 EVYLRAIGEVIDAG
-261 KTALVLVPEISLT
+261 KTALVLVPEIALT
-274 PQTVERFASRFT
+274 PQTVERFASRFA

-330 GNLGLIVIDEEHD
+330 ENLGLIVIDEEHD

-355 ARDLAVVRAG
+355 ARDLAVVRG
-365 MEPCAVLLGSATPS
+365 KMEPCAVLLGSATPS
-379 LESYENC
+379 LESFENC
-386 RKGKYDLLELTH
+386 HKGKYDLLELTH

-428 PKLAAAIES
+428 PKLATAIES

-461 ACGKTV
+461 ACGKKV
-467 ECPNCSISLTL
+467 ECPHCSVSLAL
-478 HRAEDR
+478 HKKEDM
-484 ARCHICGHA
+484 ARCHICGYA
-493 EKPPRRCPQCHD
+493 QKPPRKCPQCHD

-513 GTEKVEAVVRKM
+513 GTEKVEAAVKKM
-525 FPSARVARM
+525 FPQARVARM
-534 DSDTMTRKN
+534 DSDTMTRKDS
-543 AYHETLGAFR
+543 YHETLGAFR
-553 ARKIDIL
+553 SRKIDIL

-637 FDGFAVHELEM
+637 FDGFAAHELEM
-648 RGNFGHPPYSHI
+648 RGNFGHPPYSHL
-660 VLITA
+660 VLLTA
-665 RGDTAQ
+665 RADTEQ
-671 KAEFAARTLAQKL
+671 KAELTARTLAQKL
-684 SSAVPPSVMVSPAAP
+684 TATVPASVVVSPSSP

-718 QIRLLTKAIRET
+718 QVRPLTKAIRDALRD
-730 IKTIK
+730 IK
-735 LPKDVHVAVDVD
+735 LPKDTHVSVDVD
-747 PMAVL
+747 PIAVL